1 MSNVRSERGTT
12 LVEAIVAIGLLA
24 GAVVSMAGL
33 ASLAIRNASIAR
45 ERSMATL
52 LAMQK
57 METLCR
63 DASALAPSAANAWS
77 VDTPGHV
84 EYLDEFGR
92 PLASARGVY
101 VRRWAVAP
109 LPADA
114 NLVAIQVEVAMC
126 RPRPGASGCGDAV
139 SHARLAG
146 VRSRL
151 AW

>member
-1 MSNVRSERGTT
+1 MRPACERGTT
-12 LVEAIVAIGLLA
+12 LVEAIIAIGLLA

-33 ASLAIRNASIAR
+33 ASVAIRTSAIAR

-52 LAMQK
+52 LAVQK
-57 METLCR
+57 MEVLCR
-63 DASALAPSAANAWS
+63 DASALAPSAANAWF

-92 PLASARGVY
+92 PLAGARGVY

-114 NLVAIQVEVAMC
+114 NLLAITVVVAVC
-126 RPRPGASGCGDAV
+126 RTRPGSASCGDPV
-139 SHARLAG
+139 SHARLAS

>member
-1 MSNVRSERGTT
+1 MINMREAAGTT
-12 LVEAIVAIGLLA
+12 LVEAIIAIGLLA

-33 ASLAIRNASIAR
+33 SSLAIRNASIAR

-52 LAMQK
+52 LALQK
-57 METLCR
+57 MEALCR
-63 DASALAPSAANAWS
+63 DAAALAPTAPNAWD

-84 EYLDEFGR
+84 EYLDEYGR
-92 PLASARGVY
+92 PLAGRRGVY

-114 NLVAIQVEVAMC
+114 NLLAIDVDVAVC
-126 RPRPGASGCGDAV
+126 RTRPGSANCGDAV

>member
-1 MSNVRSERGTT
+1 MRNLRFEHGTT
-12 LVEAIVAIGLLA
+12 LIEAIIAIGLLA
-24 GAVVSMAGL
+24 GAVVTMAGL
-33 ASLAIRNASIAR
+33 ASVAIRTSAIAR

-52 LAMQK
+52 LALQK
-57 METLCR
+57 VESLCR
-63 DASALAPSAANAWS
+63 DAAALAPSAANAWS

-84 EYLDEFGR
+84 EYLDEHGR
-92 PLASARGVY
+92 PLAGRAGVY

-114 NLVAIQVEVAMC
+114 NLLAIDVDVTVC
-126 RPRPGASGCGDAV
+126 RPRPGSTQCGDAV
-139 SHARLAG
+139 SHARLAS

>member
-1 MSNVRSERGTT
+1 MRNLRFEHGTT
-12 LVEAIVAIGLLA
+12 LVEAIIAIGLLA

-33 ASLAIRNASIAR
+33 ASAAVRNSALAR

-52 LAMQK
+52 LALQK
-57 METLCR
+57 LESLGR
-63 DASALAPSAANAWS
+63 DAAALAPSAADAWS

-84 EYLDEFGR
+84 EYLHEYGR
-92 PLASARGVY
+92 PLAGRAGVY

-114 NLVAIQVEVAMC
+114 NLLAIRVDVAVC
-126 RPRPGASGCGDAV
+126 RPRPGSTHCGDAV
-139 SHARLAG
+139 SHARLAS

>member
-33 ASLAIRNASIAR
+33 ASVAIRTSTIAR

-52 LAMQK
+52 LAVQK
-57 METLCR
+57 MEVLCR

-77 VDTPGHV
+77 VDTPGQV
-84 EYLDEFGR
+84 EYLDQYGR
-92 PLASARGVY
+92 PLAGARGVY

-114 NLVAIQVEVAMC
+114 NLVAIQVDVAMC
-126 RPRPGASGCGDAV
+126 RARSGASGCGDPV
-139 SHARLAG
+139 SQARLAS

>member
-1 MSNVRSERGTT
+1 MINMREASGTT
-12 LVEAIVAIGLLA
+12 LAEAVIAIGLLA

-33 ASLAIRNASIAR
+33 SSLAIRNASIAR

-52 LAMQK
+52 LARQK
-57 METLCR
+57 MEALCR
-63 DASALAPSAANAWS
+63 DPAALAPTAANAWS

-84 EYLDEFGR
+84 EYLDEYGR
-92 PLASARGVY
+92 PLGGHAGVY

-114 NLVAIQVEVAMC
+114 NLLAIDVDVAVC
-126 RPRPGASGCGDAV
+126 RTRPGSSGCGDAV

>member
-1 MSNVRSERGTT
+1 MINMREASGTT
-12 LVEAIVAIGLLA
+12 LVEAVIAIGLLA

-33 ASLAIRNASIAR
+33 ASLAIRNASMAR

-52 LAMQK
+52 LALQK
-57 METLCR
+57 MEALGR
-63 DASALAPSAANAWS
+63 DAAALAPTAASAWS

-84 EYLDEFGR
+84 EYLDEYGR
-92 PLASARGVY
+92 PLAGRRGVY

-114 NLVAIQVEVAMC
+114 NLLAIQVDVAVC
-126 RPRPGASGCGDAV
+126 RTRPGFASCGDTA